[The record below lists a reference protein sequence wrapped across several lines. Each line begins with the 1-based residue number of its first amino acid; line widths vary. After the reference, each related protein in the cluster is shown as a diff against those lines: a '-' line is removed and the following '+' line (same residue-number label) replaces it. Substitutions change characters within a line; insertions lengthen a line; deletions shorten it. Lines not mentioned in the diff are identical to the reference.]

1 MSEQEL
7 AGLIKNHLD
16 NFSTSFGNTITRSID
31 HLVAQHEKISQ
42 QTIDQDRRI
51 DRLELLLE
59 NNMKQHSELVQTVKT
74 ATKNISEIALG
85 QSNLD
90 RDRRRFEEDID
101 TIYHKMNDWQ
111 NECTKKYESAAADIS
126 TIRNRVN
133 KIYIVSGTISAV
145 IGGIIGLSGLA
156 VKVFF

>member
-85 QSNLD
+85 QADLD
-90 RDRRRFEEDID
+90 RDRRRFEKDVEA
-101 TIYHKMNDWQ
+101 IYDKMERWQ
-111 NECTKKYESAAADIS
+111 TECTQKYEGASQE
-126 TIRNRVN
+126 IRATQAKVN
-133 KIYIVSGTISAV
+133 KIYWYAIGVGSAAAAV
-145 IGGIIGLSGLA
+145 ITVA
-156 VKVFF
+156 VKLVK

>member
-85 QSNLD
+85 QSDLD
-90 RDRRRFEEDID
+90 RDRRRFEKDVEA
-101 TIYHKMNDWQ
+101 IYDKMERWQ
-111 NECTKKYESAAADIS
+111 TECTQKYEDASQE
-126 TIRNRVN
+126 IRTTQAKVN
-133 KIYIVSGTISAV
+133 KIYWYAIGVGSAAATIINV
-145 IGGIIGLSGLA
+145 A
-156 VKVFF
+156 VKLVK